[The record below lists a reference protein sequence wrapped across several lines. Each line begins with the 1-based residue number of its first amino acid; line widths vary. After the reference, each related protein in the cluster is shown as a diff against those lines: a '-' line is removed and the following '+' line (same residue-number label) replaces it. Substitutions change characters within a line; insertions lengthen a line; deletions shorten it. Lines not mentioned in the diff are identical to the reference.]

1 MSALPQCRPE
11 EEEPAAAARAPK
23 ATGAWSLWAWL
34 RERPTWMS
42 FAMFFMLICGG
53 LQMSAMGPALP
64 IIEHQCNMFAAAHHR
79 LNSGIWLLMRAGA
92 HEQNNKPVELHLHG
106 ALHRLSCWLLFV
118 QRMKPASGTTARDSG
133 GVAGAQWWEAR
144 CTTSST
150 AKA

>member
-11 EEEPAAAARAPK
+11 EEEPAAAARASK
-23 ATGAWSLWAWL
+23 TTGAWSLWAWL

-64 IIEHQCNMFAAAHHR
+64 IIEHQCNMFAAVHH
-79 LNSGIWLLMRAGA
+79 LPNSGVWLLKHTGA
-92 HEQNNKPVELHLHG
+92 LEQNNKPVELHLHG

-118 QRMKPASGTTARDSG
+118 QQCMKQPGGATARDSG
-133 GVAGAQWWEAR
+133 GVAGAQW
-144 CTTSST
+144 
-150 AKA
+150 